1 MDTFYNNQ
9 RDKPCQAYLPDLLRL
24 RYGTPTPS
32 ANSTPLF
39 SIAVVA
45 KYLNLNLRRAKLL
58 VQNYFRTLAAQ
69 SRPSARYSPSQ
80 AEIDAVLDPD
90 TMAALAPLS
99 LKERVKYLKEEF
111 NFDQRFALSHLTK
124 VYKHNKVRYKDIKLV
139 KRNFKYS
146 DQDFEDMA

>member
-1 MDTFYNNQ
+1 M
-9 RDKPCQAYLPDLLRL
+9 
-24 RYGTPTPS
+24 
-32 ANSTPLF
+32 
-39 SIAVVA
+39 
-45 KYLNLNLRRAKLL
+45 
-58 VQNYFRTLAAQ
+58 
-69 SRPSARYSPSQ
+69 
-80 AEIDAVLDPD
+80 LDPD

-111 NFDQRFALSHLTK
+111 NFDQRFSLSHLTK